1 MNFYNN
7 LNVKKITDN
16 KTFWKTVKPSF
27 TKKTLVDEKIVL
39 TENDTTFSEE
49 NKIAEIFRSYFDGIV
64 DGLKIKRCEIS
75 KETMIR
81 Y

>member
-27 TKKTLVDEKIVL
+27 IKKTLVDEKIVL

-49 NKIAEIFRSYFDGIV
+49 NKIAEIFWSYFDGIV
-64 DGLKIKRCEIS
+64 DGLNI
-75 KETMIR
+75 
-81 Y
+81 

>member
-39 TENDTTFSEE
+39 TENDSTFSEE
-49 NKIAEIFRSYFDGIV
+49 NKIAEIFWSYFDGIV
-64 DGLKIKRCEIS
+64 DGLNI
-75 KETMIR
+75 
-81 Y
+81 